1 VFSVNISIKY
11 RENKKIAMTIMDEK
25 TEEREYKPFQHIRD
39 NYPKYLFTLDQLQQQ
54 RDGIAHQN
62 LIELMSQNKDL

>member
-1 VFSVNISIKY
+1 
-11 RENKKIAMTIMDEK
+11 MTIMDEK

>member
-1 VFSVNISIKY
+1 
-11 RENKKIAMTIMDEK
+11 MTIMDEK
-25 TEEREYKPFQHIRD
+25 TEEREYKPFQYIRD

-62 LIELMSQNKDL
+62 LIDFMSQNKDL